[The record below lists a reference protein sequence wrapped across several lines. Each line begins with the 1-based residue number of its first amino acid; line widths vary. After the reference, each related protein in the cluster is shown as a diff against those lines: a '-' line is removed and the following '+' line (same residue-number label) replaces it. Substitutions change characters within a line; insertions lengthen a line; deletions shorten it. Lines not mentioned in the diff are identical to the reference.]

1 MNRYRLL
8 RHMSFALSGLVAL
21 ALVTS
26 AHAKSTPANLTW
38 SLAQFDFGSVS
49 VGNTPTETFTLTN
62 TGHMSSGT
70 ITVTESGSAAFII
83 TANGCAGK
91 ALGGGKSC
99 NVTVEYGPINTNGD
113 TGTLSANGEV
123 GSASL
128 GLFGNGGPNVVL
140 SPGQFVGTTGGTKDY
155 IYNNP
160 FFFAQTLTVSNTG
173 TSTSETL
180 MVELTG
186 QFMVFVDGCTGN
198 TLAANGSCS
207 FEVAFPPSGCGAS
220 GTPVTGLINVVG
232 TSRTYINLQLEA
244 TCP

>member
-91 ALGGGKSC
+91 ALGAGKSC

-128 GLFGNGGPNVVL
+128 SLFGNGGPNVVL
-140 SPGQFVGTTGGTKDY
+140 SPGQFVGTNAGTKDY
-155 IYNNP
+155 IYNESFP
-160 FFFAQTLTVSNTG
+160 QMFTVSNTG

-180 MVELTG
+180 NVELTG
-186 QFMVFVDGCTGN
+186 QFVVLADHCTGN

-207 FEVAFPPSGCGAS
+207 FDVVFPPPSGCGAS